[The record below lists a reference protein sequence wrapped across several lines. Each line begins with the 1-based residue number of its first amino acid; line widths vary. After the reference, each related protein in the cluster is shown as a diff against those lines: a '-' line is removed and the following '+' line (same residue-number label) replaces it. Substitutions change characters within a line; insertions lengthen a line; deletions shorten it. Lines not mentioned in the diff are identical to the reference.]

1 MTNIDKI
8 KELLA
13 SYKDEDFGE
22 MMKLEKCGYIPPE
35 MPPKTHPRL
44 YLTPKR
50 VDEINDTLLADE
62 NKYAYEK
69 YIQHSETECDGFV
82 YDHTS
87 TESLSHFR
95 IIDSDIHTII
105 QAKALRYALTK
116 EEKYGYEAVAATMA
130 YLKTFDLSKMSD
142 QIKIYTAQAEME
154 MVACVYDW
162 CYDLLTEDDKRH
174 IAMALTGK
182 FRNLLDWGSEFPP
195 KNVSVMVS
203 HMLVSIWYAIG
214 IALYDEYPDIYNHIA
229 EMLYEDSVPAQ
240 DFYLGAGEHPM
251 GSAYGPLR
259 EIPILRAEIIHNV
272 MFDGKSRLFTD
283 KIEDTCLAYLHNIRP
298 DGEMLRTADDF
309 NEGTRNIGTTI
320 VAFMA
325 ASIYKNPILKGF
337 ARKEFNDF
345 STFVVMRHTP
355 VQFLLLNDPKVKC
368 GKLSDLPLVHY
379 CHSPRGTM
387 YARTSWEDKDAV
399 MTYMKIGEGY
409 AANHEHKDAGS
420 FQIFHKGIL
429 ASKGGFYGMYN
440 EALDCAY
447 TKQTI
452 AKNSLLIFNPN
463 MKDNGRWIYSGGQLI
478 DDQSNETPLN
488 IEHWNER
495 PSSHQ
500 AKILYHGYK
509 IKDEKLVYTALSGDI
524 TNAYDKET
532 VDEVKRYMFSF
543 MTGSALHPMVFVVFD
558 RITAKDESY
567 KKTFLLHME
576 TRPLIAE
583 TPDKKPCAVVTNLS
597 SKLYVQSLVTDVD
610 YTAIGGKG
618 KEYLVNG
625 INYPESEFEGQ
636 PFLYRYNAE
645 TGWGRIEISPK
656 KKSKTDCLL
665 TVMYIAPDTDYSP
678 KMVFGN
684 SNVMPFHEA
693 VEIKGDGVLGAYIL
707 NTAVVFPEN
716 GDGFESSAEFT
727 VPQETK
733 KLYINGVEKGV
744 WEVNGEKVNVDES
757 GIIEAEVKANNIKLR
772 KTDE

>member
-1 MTNIDKI
+1 MADI
-8 KELLA
+8 KELKELLS
-13 SYKDEDFGE
+13 SYKDEDFGK
-22 MMKLEKCGYIPPE
+22 MMEIEKSSYIPPE
-35 MPPKTHPRL
+35 VPPKAHPRL
-44 YLTPKR
+44 YLSEKR
-50 VDEINDTLLADE
+50 IKEINDNLFADE
-62 NKYAYEK
+62 NKYAYEMYMK
-69 YIQHSETECDGFV
+69 LSDMECDGFV

-87 TESLSHFR
+87 DASLSHFR

-105 QAKALRYALTK
+105 QAKAFRYALTK

-174 IAMALTGK
+174 IAIGLTDK
-182 FRNLLDWGSEFPP
+182 FRNCLDWGSEFPP

-214 IALYDEYPDIYNHIA
+214 IALYDEYPEIYNHIA

-240 DFYLGAGEHPM
+240 EFYLGSGEHPM

-259 EIPILRAEIIHNV
+259 EIPILRAEIIHSV

-309 NEGTRNIGTTI
+309 NEGTRNVGTSI

-325 ASIYKNPILKGF
+325 SGIYKNPVLKGF

-345 STFVVMRHTP
+345 STFVIMRHTP
-355 VQFLLLNDPKVKC
+355 IQFLMLNDASVES
-368 GKLSDLPLVHY
+368 GELSDLPLVHY
-379 CHSPRGTM
+379 CGSPRGVM
-387 YARTSWEDKDAV
+387 YARTAWEDKDAI
-399 MTYMKIGEGY
+399 MTYMKIGEGNS
-409 AANHEHKDAGS
+409 ANHEHKDAGS

-452 AKNSLLIFNPN
+452 AKNSLLIYNPN
-463 MKDNGRWIYSGGQLI
+463 MKDNGKWIYSGGQLI

-488 IEHWNER
+488 IEHWNQR
-495 PSSHQ
+495 TSSHQ

-509 IKDEKLVYTALSGDI
+509 FKDEKLVYTALSGDI

-558 RITAKDESY
+558 RITAKEANY
-567 KKTFLLHME
+567 KKTFLLHMQ
-576 TRPLIAE
+576 TRPLISE
-583 TPDKKPCAVVTNLS
+583 TPDKKPCAVITNLK
-597 SKLYVQSLVTDVD
+597 SKLYVQSLITDMN
-610 YTAIGGKG
+610 YEAIGGKG

-625 INYPESEFEGQ
+625 VNYPESEFNGQ

-656 KKSKTDCLL
+656 KESKTDCLL
-665 TVMYIAPDTDYSP
+665 TVMYIAPDIDYSP
-678 KMVFGN
+678 KIDFGN
-684 SNVMPFHEA
+684 SNVSPFHEA
-693 VEIKGDGVLGAYIL
+693 IEIKDKGVVGAYLL
-707 NTAVVFPEN
+707 NTAVIFPEN
-716 GDGFESSAEFT
+716 GDGFNEDFEFT
-727 VPQETK
+727 VPKETK
-733 KLYINGVEKGV
+733 KLYINGVKQGKWNICGIDV
-744 WEVNGEKVNVDES
+744 TVDES
-757 GIIEAEVKANNIKLR
+757 GIIEKELTSTKVTIKKL
-772 KTDE
+772 